1 MPPKLPPLDT
11 PSADDWRELR
21 ARHGLTQRELADLVH
36 RTPET
41 IKKWEAG
48 HGSDLACW
56 RLALMVLDK
65 EPSWVLVDW
74 STGSAVEVSRHNSW
88 EEADAARE
96 GMADP
101 SIEDSRT
108 WDRIKASVTSFPA
121 TSQGNAHG
129 E

>member
-1 MPPKLPPLDT
+1 MTPKLPPLDT
-11 PSADDWRELR
+11 PSANDWRDLR

-74 STGSAVEVSRHNSW
+74 SAGSAVEVSRHDSW
-88 EEADAARE
+88 ELAEAARE
-96 GMADP
+96 GMADA

-108 WDRIKASVTSFPA
+108 WDRIKAAATSFPA
-121 TSQGNAHG
+121 NSKGHTHD
-129 E
+129 

>member
-1 MPPKLPPLDT
+1 MTPKLPPLDT

-21 ARHGLTQRELADLVH
+21 ARHRLTQRELADLVH

-48 HGSDLACW
+48 HGSDRACW

-74 STGSAVEVSRHNSW
+74 STGSAIEVSRHHSW
-88 EEADAARE
+88 EQADAARE
-96 GMADP
+96 GMADA

-108 WDRIKASVTSFPA
+108 WNRIKATIAGAPSDSKP
-121 TSQGNAHG
+121 GL
-129 E
+129 

>member
-1 MPPKLPPLDT
+1 MPPLDT

-48 HGSDLACW
+48 SGSDLACW
-56 RLALMVLDK
+56 RLALMVLG
-65 EPSWVLVDW
+65 ESPSWVLVDW
-74 STGSAVEVSRHNSW
+74 STGAATEVSRHDTW
-88 EEADAARE
+88 EAADTARV
-96 GMADP
+96 GLADT

-108 WDRIKASVTSFPA
+108 WDRIKPTLASFPA
-121 TSQGNAHG
+121 TKGTAHG
-129 E
+129 Q